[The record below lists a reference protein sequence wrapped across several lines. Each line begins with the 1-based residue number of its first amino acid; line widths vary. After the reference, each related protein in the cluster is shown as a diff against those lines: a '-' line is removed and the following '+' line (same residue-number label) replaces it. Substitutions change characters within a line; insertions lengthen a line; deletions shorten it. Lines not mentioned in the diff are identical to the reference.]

1 MFSLS
6 GLDGS
11 VAINGRTV
19 TVKNESATKVLTA
32 ESIRGAAVW
41 TGVLTGQ
48 FSIHYVAAPHTAQ
61 GKESGAGA
69 RVGAGAGAATRVTA
83 SVEYV
88 SVQFKAADK
97 GFWDAMATTIMA
109 TARAAASSTA
119 APSAAP
125 AAAKQP
131 ADASPSPSPSPSS
144 EATPPPGFD
153 NWLNRTLGLEQ
164 DAKVG

>member
-19 TVKNESATKVLTA
+19 TVKSESAAKVLTA

-69 RVGAGAGAATRVTA
+69 GPGAATRVTT

-97 GFWDAMATTIMA
+97 GFWDAMATAIMA

-119 APSAAP
+119 APSAA
-125 AAAKQP
+125 KQP
-131 ADASPSPSPSPSS
+131 ADASPSPSPSP
-144 EATPPPGFD
+144 EATPPHGFD

-164 DAKVG
+164 DAKLG

>member
-19 TVKNESATKVLTA
+19 TVKYESAAKVLTA

-69 RVGAGAGAATRVTA
+69 GPGAATRVTT

-97 GFWDAMATTIMA
+97 GFWDAMATAIMA

-125 AAAKQP
+125 SAAKQP
-131 ADASPSPSPSPSS
+131 ADASPSPSPSP
-144 EATPPPGFD
+144 EATPPHGFD

-164 DAKVG
+164 DAKLG